1 MQTLV
6 QQLDQTRARNEFRS
20 FRGDKQFRLQ
30 KRMAF
35 TFHIDIIEENT
46 PIRTKDPEVISWNP
60 VIRGLG
66 DLSRTD

>member
-1 MQTLV
+1 MQVLV
-6 QQLDQTRARNEFRS
+6 QPIDQTRTRNEFRS
-20 FRGDKQFRLQ
+20 RGWDKQFRLQ
-30 KRMAF
+30 KRVAF

-66 DLSRTD
+66 DLSRTN